1 MDILNLDID
10 LKYKKW
16 LNVVYK
22 GGDLHPSFNFMC
34 QKHKRLN
41 DKIPVEFR
49 DIFSFKTINDFI
61 FYVDG
66 LESETEREEKIKNDG
81 SKVIY
86 ENQDFIVKNVF
97 TMEAM
102 FLYGKG
108 TKWCISS
115 EINNQWD
122 RYIKNGDMFFLV
134 FSKKL
139 PYESQ
144 FKKFI
149 VQLTNDKLVYI
160 WDKSDNCYSSN
171 IFDLIN
177 IDMNL
182 FLEYYKSS
190 IIDSLCNVHIDN
202 DVLNI
207 LSKNNAIIA
216 GGALTSLILDE
227 KINDFDIWFSNE
239 KDYEKA
245 INDMSNLDYGLK
257 KSITKHITINA
268 ITFTIQNKKYQIINP
283 FRYSFGGVNEIINQ
297 FDFTCVMCG
306 VDISKKQM
314 VYNERFFND
323 IKTKQIVINKG
334 LRAPASLIGRV
345 IKYTKKGYMI
355 SNDSQKDVLRILSKV
370 SEQEINDTILTM
382 Y

>member
-1 MDILNLDID
+1 MDIFNLDID

-16 LNVVYK
+16 LNMVYK
-22 GGDLHPSFNFMC
+22 GGDLHPSFNFIC
-34 QKHKRLN
+34 QKHKRLI

-61 FYVDG
+61 FYVDS
-66 LESETEREEKIKNDG
+66 LESETEKEEKIKNDG

-86 ENQDFIVKNVF
+86 ENEDFIVKSVF

-122 RYIKNGDMFFLV
+122 SYIKNGDMFFLV

-139 PYESQ
+139 PYDSQ
-144 FKKFI
+144 LKKFI
-149 VQLTNDKLVYI
+149 VQLTSDKLVYI

-182 FLEYYKSS
+182 FLDYYKSS
-190 IIDSLCNVHIDN
+190 IIDSLCNVHIDS
-202 DVLNI
+202 DVINI
-207 LSKNNAIIA
+207 LTNNNAIIA
-216 GGALTSLILDE
+216 GGALTSIILDE

-239 KDYEKA
+239 NDYQNA
-245 INDMSNLDYGLK
+245 INDMDNLHYGLK
-257 KSITKHITINA
+257 KSFSKHVTINA
-268 ITFTIQNKKYQIINP
+268 ITFTIENKKYQIINP
-283 FRYSFGGVNEIINQ
+283 LRYSFGGVNEIINQ

-306 VDISKKQM
+306 VDISKKQI
-314 VYNERFFND
+314 VYNERFFTD
-323 IKTKQIVINKG
+323 IRGKVIIINKR
-334 LRAPASLIGRV
+334 LKTPTSLISRV
-345 IKYTKKGYMI
+345 IKYSKKGYRVSI
-355 SNDSQKDVLRILSKV
+355 DTERDILRILSKV
-370 SEQEINDTILTM
+370 SEQEINHAVLTM